1 MNLESAVKYH
11 FAKSTSIS
19 DSPRATSTD
28 LLTGTDVMTA
38 IGYCQSKESFGFSAF
53 SGKMEISQNDKVK
66 AVQLLTQYALKHCD
80 KVAALRK
87 LEGKVKAKVMQILAK
102 FAYEDY
108 CRSAASVTECVK
120 CSGRGVISKRKMVV
134 KHEGVKDKS
143 GSIVFRK
150 EKLEL
155 VGELCTKCN
164 GKGVISCA
172 CNDCKGRG
180 DVIDREELERTG
192 MPVRKA
198 CKRCSGRGYERIP
211 ASKAYHAVSA
221 ISGLSPDQW
230 KKSVSRFYE
239 SLSNECEIS
248 ESKADYILK
257 KVTK

>member
-19 DSPRATSTD
+19 DSPRATSPD
-28 LLTGTDVMTA
+28 SLTGTDVMGA

-87 LEGKVKAKVMQILAK
+87 LDVKVKAKVMQILAK

-108 CRSAASVTECVK
+108 CRSAASVTECKCCNGSGFKYKTVK
-120 CSGRGVISKRKMVV
+120 VRKVV
-134 KHEGVKDKS
+134 
-143 GSIVFRK
+143 GSEVRLADDS
-150 EKLEL
+150 EKAI
-155 VGELCTKCN
+155 CQKCN

-192 MPVRKA
+192 IPARKA

-211 ASKAYHAVSA
+211 TSKAYHAVSV

-239 SLSNECEIS
+239 SLSNECEIG